1 MAEPVRSPRA
11 AEDWSAAQYLKFEE
25 ERTRPSRDLLAQ
37 VPLDAPRRV
46 VDLGCGPGNST
57 ELLIGRFPGA
67 EVIGVDSSPDMLR
80 QARERLPRCKFV
92 EADLSAWTPEAGT
105 DLLFGNAVFHWVP
118 DHPSVLRRLLHA
130 LGPGGVLAVQMP
142 DNANEP
148 AFTVLEKVIASG
160 PWAAAI
166 AQTKGRQRK
175 QLLRPE
181 EYYDLFRP
189 LCSHVDIWHIHY
201 NHLMENHAGVVEWF
215 KGSGLRPLL
224 APLDAAVR
232 AAFLS
237 RYTDEISRAYPPRC
251 DGNVMLRF
259 PRLFIVAV
267 RGGGE

>member
-1 MAEPVRSPRA
+1 MAEPSRSPRA
-11 AEDWSAAQYLKFEE
+11 AEDWSAAQYLKFED

-57 ELLIGRFPGA
+57 ELLIERFPRA

-80 QARERLPRCKFV
+80 QARERLPRCRFA
-92 EADLSAWTPEAGT
+92 EADLSTWTPEPGT

-118 DHPSVLRRLLHA
+118 DHPNVLKRLLQA

-142 DNANEP
+142 DNANQP
-148 AFTVLEKVIASG
+148 SIAVMEKLVASG
-160 PWAAAI
+160 PWAVAM
-166 AQTKGRQRK
+166 AQTKRRRK
-175 QLLRPE
+175 ELLRPE

-189 LCSHVDIWHIHY
+189 LCSHIDIWHIHY

-224 APLDAAVR
+224 AALDATMR
-232 AAFLS
+232 EAFLS
-237 RYTDEISRAYPPRC
+237 RYTEEISRAYALRG
-251 DGNVMLRF
+251 DGKVMLKF
-259 PRLFIVAV
+259 PRLFILAV
-267 RGGGE
+267 RGGGV